1 MNILRK
7 FHMKVTET
15 NYVEYEAPIV
25 KLEKSN
31 YVHIEM
37 NKMCVFSSYQQHLV
51 WNTLNAMD
59 IWFP

>member
-1 MNILRK
+1 
-7 FHMKVTET
+7 MKVTET